1 MIYQRKRTVRNA
13 TEQVSGMEKF
23 VIRATELEKSELRT
37 TPRIPTLTKNRMPSL
52 TTNRIPTLTNL
63 TKKMTSS

>member
-1 MIYQRKRTVRNA
+1 
-13 TEQVSGMEKF
+13 MEKF

-37 TPRIPTLTKNRMPSL
+37 TLRMPTLTKNRMPSL
-52 TTNRIPTLTNL
+52 TKNRIPSLTKNQIPTLTNL